1 MWIVPDWIPYGVVT
15 GLYGDGGLGKSL
27 LAQQLQTST
36 ALGRPWL
43 GLSTEKIASLGIYCE
58 DSRDELLRRQAE
70 INVAYG
76 CEDSDDL
83 ENRVHW
89 MPRLGE
95 DNLFMTFS
103 GGVGKLTDF
112 HEGVTEAAVRL
123 GVKLVIVDTA
133 ADVFG
138 GNENDRGQVRQ
149 FISRV
154 WPRQR
159 DFGEPSPDSSALR
172 NALWR
177 IAKETSGD
185 GLAWRQI
192 LGVIEK

>member
-1 MWIVPDWIPYGVVT
+1 MSSESESLDGAPEG
-15 GLYGDGGLGKSL
+15 GDAASA
-27 LAQQLQTST
+27 LAT
-36 ALGRPWL
+36 APTMHRLSAPWPA
-43 GLSTEKIASLGIYCE
+43 GDASTESRLAAIAREVPSQAKFLAAVA
-58 DSRDELLRRQAE
+58 DALDPQRARRQRTERRDA
-70 INVAYG
+70 A
-76 CEDSDDL
+76 L
-83 ENRVHW
+83 H
-89 MPRLGE
+89 
-95 DNLFMTFS
+95 
-103 GGVGKLTDF
+103 
-112 HEGVTEAAVRL
+112 EAAQILRQSSIS
-123 GVKLVIVDTA
+123 GTA
-133 ADVFG
+133 K
-138 GNENDRGQVRQ
+138 EIERELRQ